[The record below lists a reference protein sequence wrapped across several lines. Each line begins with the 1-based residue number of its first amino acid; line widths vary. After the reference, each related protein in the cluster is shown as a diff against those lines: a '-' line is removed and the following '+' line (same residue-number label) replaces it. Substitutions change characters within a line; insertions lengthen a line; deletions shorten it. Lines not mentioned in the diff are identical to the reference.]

1 VKTKF
6 VSIFIVL
13 TIFFSIDGFGQHT
26 RLYIKAKNPSNF
38 NRNSE
43 TIVLNWDLLKKN
55 APWLDSSKIVVLD
68 SKDNKL
74 ITQSIENE
82 FLFQSDFNPK
92 ETKTFIIY
100 NDSSTNRTYESLT
113 DAKFILPR
121 QDVTWENDR
130 IAHRIY
136 GSPLAGDVLN
146 GVDVWV
152 KRVRNLIMD
161 KWYAGDS
168 LKGKAR
174 VSYHVDHGEGADF
187 FTVGRSLGAGGC
199 AIWEDS
205 LFHQT
210 GLFKS
215 HEIIASGPIRAKFT
229 VWYDGDS
236 INGKP
241 FKEKKTYTLDA
252 GQNMTKIVV
261 SYSDLQE
268 KGKILIAAGLV
279 KRKNTTRYSDSKQGW
294 LSLWGDVNDDSANG
308 SLGIGVIIPNK
319 IFKSFSEDSSHYLII
334 GKTDM
339 NKRLTYYAGAGWTRS
354 GDFNGVDDWNNYLKS
369 FALRL
374 LSPLKISLSRKK

>member
-1 VKTKF
+1 VKTKLIL
-6 VSIFIVL
+6 VFIIL
-13 TIFFSIDGFGQHT
+13 TILFSINGLGQDSP
-26 RLYIKAKNPSNF
+26 LYIKAKNPSNF

-55 APWLDSSKIVVLD
+55 APWLDSSKIVVID

-74 ITQSIENE
+74 ITQSIGNE

-100 NDSSTNRTYESLT
+100 NDSSANRTHESLT
-113 DAKFILPR
+113 DVKFILPR

-136 GSPLAGDVLN
+136 GSPLAGDVLS

-152 KRVRNLIMD
+152 KRVRYLIMD
-161 KWYAGDS
+161 KWYAGNA
-168 LKGKAR
+168 LEGKEK

-199 AIWEDS
+199 AIWKDS

-252 GQNMTKIVV
+252 GQNMTKINV
-261 SYSDLQE
+261 SYYDLQE

-308 SLGIGVIIPNK
+308 LLGIGVIIPNK
-319 IFKSFSEDSSHYLII
+319 SFKSFGEDSSHYLII
-334 GKTDM
+334 GKTDT
-339 NKRLTYYAGAGWTRS
+339 NKQLTYYTGAGWTRS
-354 GDFNGVDDWNNYLKS
+354 EDFNGIDDWNNYLKS

-374 LSPLKISLSRKK
+374 QSPLKISISRKK